1 MEQSWIILTIQ
12 TVVNLKKKRKTNTKK
27 PTNLLTDKN
36 SFQNPKFVGISKDSA
51 SLRHRRKIKNAEGKG
66 YTSFVPWV
74 QERWRQ
80 LGTEDCIKKYE
91 RRPRKKPWASESI
104 SWFDGFRKLL
114 TKLAGFTPDAHS
126 GVVGETITMRKRV
139 KNVPLV
145 LKMASPFSPVDRTG
159 GSKGPQELLWEP
171 QSQWEQQGHGRA
183 HSHFLSLVL

>member
-1 MEQSWIILTIQ
+1 M
-12 TVVNLKKKRKTNTKK
+12 
-27 PTNLLTDKN
+27 TDKN

-114 TKLAGFTPDAHS
+114 TKLAGFTPYAHS